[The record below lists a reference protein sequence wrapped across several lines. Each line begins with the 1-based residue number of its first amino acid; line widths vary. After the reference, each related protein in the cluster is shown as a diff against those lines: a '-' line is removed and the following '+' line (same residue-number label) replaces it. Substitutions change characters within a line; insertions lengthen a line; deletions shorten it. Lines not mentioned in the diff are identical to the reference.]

1 MYLSDLSLL
10 QFKNFDDASLK
21 FSEKI
26 NCFVGDNGVGKTNL
40 MDAVHY
46 LSMCKSYFNSIDSQ
60 NIMHN
65 KDFFVVQGEFIRD
78 EQHDMIYCGMKRQG
92 GKQFKRNRKDYEK
105 LSDHIGLFPVVMVSP
120 SDSALITE
128 GSEERR
134 RFMDGVISQYDKA
147 YLDNL
152 IKYNRILLQRNKVLK
167 ETGGNKVSEDFLM
180 VYDYQLSTLGQRIH
194 AKRQD
199 FIQEL
204 IPVFNHFYE
213 YISGGNEP
221 ISLLYNSQLND
232 MSLSDLLL
240 QARQRDLMVQHT
252 TVGIHKDDLELQLN
266 GYPIKKNGSQ
276 GQQKT
281 YLVALK
287 LSQFNFI
294 YKATQTR
301 PIMLFDDVF
310 DKFDHSRVTRILQL
324 VSENHF
330 GQVFITDTDRQ
341 RLESLL
347 AETAINHRLF
357 IVNQGKITQTA

>member
-1 MYLSDLSLL
+1 MYLSELSLL
-10 QFKNFDDASLK
+10 QFKNFDDASLT

-60 NIMHN
+60 NIMHD
-65 KDFFVVQGEFIRD
+65 KDFFVVQGEFVRD
-78 EQHDMIYCGMKRQG
+78 EHRDMIYCGMKRQG

-120 SDSALITE
+120 ADSALITE

-147 YLDNL
+147 YLDDL
-152 IKYNRILLQRNKVLK
+152 IKYNRILLQRNKSLK
-167 ETGGNKVSEDFLM
+167 ENGNQRVSEDILL

-199 FIQEL
+199 FIREL
-204 IPVFNHFYE
+204 IPVFNQFYE

-221 ISLLYNSQLND
+221 ISLVYNSQLNT
-232 MSLSDLLL
+232 LNFSDLLL
-240 QARQRDLMVQHT
+240 QARQRDFMVQHT

-287 LSQFNFI
+287 LSQFSFI
-294 YKATQTR
+294 NKATQIR

-330 GQVFITDTDRQ
+330 GQVFITDTDRA
-341 RLESLL
+341 RLEGLL

-357 IVNQGKITQTA
+357 IVQKGKITQQ